1 MKRERPDLLLRARSR
16 LVHFLDSSDEA
27 LDERMAQSQTQPA
40 CSEEAPVDV
49 EFRRM
54 LEAEIEEERE
64 TASRLREWNERRS
77 GRLGRGV
84 YCVLCVAV
92 CLAMIALF
100 LYTAAC
106 LPDYGSA
113 QSPANNEVSAR
124 YIESGLQET
133 GAVNIVTGMILDYR
147 AFDTLGESSVLFT
160 AAMVVLLLLR
170 LDADSQT
177 FSPLARVIR
186 EQPHSDTFYE
196 PHHDTIL
203 QHAAKVLVPVVLLL
217 GVYVVLNGHLSPGGG
232 FSGGAIMGAALMIY
246 VTAFGF
252 ESIRRFFTSR
262 TYQRVVL
269 CALLTYA
276 VSKCYS
282 FYTGANGLHSVIP
295 LGTPGA
301 ILSSGL
307 ILVLNICVGFI
318 VTCTMYAFYAVFRKG
333 EL

>member
-1 MKRERPDLLLRARSR
+1 MKNNRFARWFYGEDDTLIDKVEMKPQKERTPPERQVRRLMQEHERLHEHIYEDDNRKLWLFDKIYRIASVLFCLTFISILLVTVS
-16 LVHFLDSSDEA
+16 
-27 LDERMAQSQTQPA
+27 
-40 CSEEAPVDV
+40 
-49 EFRRM
+49 
-54 LEAEIEEERE
+54 
-64 TASRLREWNERRS
+64 W
-77 GRLGRGV
+77 
-84 YCVLCVAV
+84 
-92 CLAMIALF
+92 
-100 LYTAAC
+100 
-106 LPDYGSA
+106 LPPSGSA
-113 QSPANNEVSAR
+113 NNPGSNEVSAR
-124 YIESGLQET
+124 YIEKGLQET

-232 FSGGAIMGAALMIY
+232 FSGGAILGAALMIY

-252 ESIRRFFTSR
+252 EAIRRFFTYR